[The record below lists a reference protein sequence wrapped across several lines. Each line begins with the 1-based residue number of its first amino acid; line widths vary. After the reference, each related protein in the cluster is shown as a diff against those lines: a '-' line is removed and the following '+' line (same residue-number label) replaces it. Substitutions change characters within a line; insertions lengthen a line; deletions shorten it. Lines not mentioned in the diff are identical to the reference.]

1 LLDERSEN
9 KVVIA
14 TGEISDISEVTA
26 KVLGKHRAKVILN
39 VPCTHRLETI
49 VKEIY
54 TVDEIAEYQIL
65 DVMQHSQLN
74 TIVQFAQ
81 HTLDLGNDS
90 HQLVPN
96 LPSDTTG
103 CVIFLGA
110 GSVNSANR

>member
-1 LLDERSEN
+1 
-9 KVVIA
+9 VIVTA
-14 TGEISDISEVTA
+14 ASSNISEVTA
-26 KVLGKHRAKVILN
+26 KVLGKHGAKVILN
-39 VPCTHRLETI
+39 TRCTHRLETI

-54 TVDEIAEYQIL
+54 TTGGIAEYQIL
-65 DVMQHSQLN
+65 DVIQHRQLN

-81 HTLDLGNDS
+81 HTLDLGSHS

>member
-1 LLDERSEN
+1 M
-9 KVVIA
+9 IA
-14 TGEISDISEVTA
+14 TGEISDISEVTTKMLEKHGA
-26 KVLGKHRAKVILN
+26 KAILN
-39 VPCTHRLETI
+39 TRCTHRLETI

-54 TVDEIAEYQIL
+54 TTGGIAEYQIL
-65 DVMQHSQLN
+65 DVIQHSQLN

-81 HTLDLGNDS
+81 HTLDLGNHS

-96 LPSDTTG
+96 LPSNTTG